1 MKLERAVGKNEKF
14 ENSEGKYKSS
24 KKATIVTGKVSR
36 SWKDNSVNNSMRL
49 KQSLKWTQ
57 LGGLG
62 SKWTVKYWTGPYKGL
77 KLDGLRK

>member
-1 MKLERAVGKNEKF
+1 MELE
-14 ENSEGKYKSS
+14 
-24 KKATIVTGKVSR
+24 ATIVTGKVSR

-62 SKWTVKYWTGPYKGL
+62 SKWTVKYWT
-77 KLDGLRK
+77 